1 MSNLKKLIFAGI
13 VALASAFGASS
24 QVVALKTNLIGDA
37 LLSPNLG
44 VEFGLSPKWSLERS
58 GQTNLW
64 PIDGHT
70 WKHWAVQPE
79 LRFWFCRRFA
89 GHFLGLHGIGG
100 MYNFGNINFPVNA
113 LGSDFRDL
121 KDNRYQGWAAGAGIA
136 YGYAWPVHKH
146 WNIEAEIGIGW
157 LYTRYDRYPCAVC
170 GNKTAENVPHN
181 YYGPTKAAVSVVYL
195 F

>member
-1 MSNLKKLIFAGI
+1 
-13 VALASAFGASS
+13 
-24 QVVALKTNLIGDA
+24 
-37 LLSPNLG
+37 
-44 VEFGLSPKWSLERS
+44 
-58 GQTNLW
+58 
-64 PIDGHT
+64 
-70 WKHWAVQPE
+70 
-79 LRFWFCRRFA
+79 
-89 GHFLGLHGIGG
+89 